1 MTNNGGFMD
10 GFLTIKQAADAL
22 GITPSGVHQ
31 ALRNRRMT
39 GERKGRD
46 WYIAQNEVER
56 YKAEP
61 RKRGPK
67 TRAQKE
73 AERTSAAGI

>member
-1 MTNNGGFMD
+1 MD
-10 GFLTIKQAADAL
+10 GFLTIKQAADEL
-22 GITPSGVHQ
+22 GMSPSGVHQ
-31 ALRNRRMT
+31 ALRHNRMT
-39 GERKGRD
+39 GSKVGRD
-46 WYIAQNEVER
+46 WYISQSEVAR

-73 AERTSAAGI
+73 LAERNSAAGV